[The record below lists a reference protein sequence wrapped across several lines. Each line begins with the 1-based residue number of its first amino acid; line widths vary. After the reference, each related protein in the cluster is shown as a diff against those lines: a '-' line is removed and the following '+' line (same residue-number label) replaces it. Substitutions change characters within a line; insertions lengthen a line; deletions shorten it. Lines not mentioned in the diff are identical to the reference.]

1 MAGDEFDAGF
11 EKVDVWLDGRRAVWT
26 DMSREDMEETLIL
39 FEETRA
45 AIARG
50 DKDPKK
56 MNPDGSTLDDEMEEA
71 ASALEYLGRR
81 NKVRLERME
90 SKARSLGLS
99 L

>member
-1 MAGDEFDAGF
+1 
-11 EKVDVWLDGRRAVWT
+11 
-26 DMSREDMEETLIL
+26 
-39 FEETRA
+39 
-45 AIARG
+45 
-50 DKDPKK
+50 